1 MLQAVKRA
9 RLFEEVMVQLAQLI
23 RQGRLRPGDR
33 LPPER
38 ELAERLHVSRATVR
52 EALRVMQLQGLI
64 DSRHGSGNFIAT
76 GKAED
81 LALALNHLA
90 LNDIFECRMLIEPSI
105 AALAAQRASDG
116 DIAQLEALLKEQ
128 ARRVAQHESAVKLD
142 VAFHSALAGATHN
155 HALLQVG
162 AELIKVLAPSRTQG
176 LQSPQR
182 AQLSLLSHRR
192 ILEAVKARNA
202 AEARYAMEQHIRMV
216 DMALFGLPAESIS
229 IPFVSVPVMVADEQ
243 AETPF

>member
-1 MLQAVKRA
+1 MLQAVRRA

-38 ELAERLHVSRATVR
+38 ELAERLTVSRATIR

-64 DSRHGSGNFIAT
+64 ESRHGSGNFIA
-76 GKAED
+76 GGRPEE

-105 AALAAQRASDG
+105 AALAAQRAADDDVARLEQILREQGRKVARNLSTAKL
-116 DIAQLEALLKEQ
+116 DIA
-128 ARRVAQHESAVKLD
+128 
-142 VAFHSALAGATHN
+142 FHTALAEATHN
-155 HALLQVG
+155 RALLQVG
-162 AELIKVLAPSRTQG
+162 AELIKVLAPSRTRS

-182 AQLSLLSHRR
+182 AQFSLLSHRR
-192 ILEAVKARNA
+192 IFEAIKARNA
-202 AEARYAMEQHIRMV
+202 TEARYAMEQHIRMV

-229 IPFVSVPVMVADEQ
+229 IPFVSVPLTIANER
-243 AETPF
+243 EGF